1 MQWYANAFLKA
12 FNMEIDLDDNMTWT
26 LHASGYAMNRLTDD
40 YVNDLTSELSTAG
53 GYTSGGMSAGVVSRT
68 LTVANSWAVQ
78 RAASTAYV
86 VGDVVRPA
94 SANGFLYRATNSGTT
109 GAGLPTYPTVMGQTV
124 VDSGVTWECY
134 GIAIIVFLAANNPS
148 WTLTTGVTT
157 IRYLVLSD
165 RTAGTAATQPL
176 VAVTDFVTDQSGGGG
191 VWTVTPHSALGH
203 VHIPIQS

>member
-1 MQWYANAFLKA
+1 MQWYANAFVKA
-12 FNMEIDLDDNMTWT
+12 FNAEIDLDDNMTWT

-40 YVNDLTSELSTAG
+40 YVNDLTNELATAG

-86 VGDVVRPA
+86 IGDVVRPA
-94 SANGFLYRATNSGTT
+94 AANTFLYRATSSGTT
-109 GAGLPTYPTVMGQTV
+109 GAGLPTYPTIMGQTV
-124 VDSGVTWECY
+124 VDGGVTWECY
-134 GIAIIVFLAANNPS
+134 GIAIIVFLAAVNPS

-165 RTAGTAATQPL
+165 RTTGVTSTEPL
-176 VAVTDFVTDQSGGGG
+176 IAVTDFVTDQSGGGG
-191 VWTVTPHSALGH
+191 VWTVTPHAALGH